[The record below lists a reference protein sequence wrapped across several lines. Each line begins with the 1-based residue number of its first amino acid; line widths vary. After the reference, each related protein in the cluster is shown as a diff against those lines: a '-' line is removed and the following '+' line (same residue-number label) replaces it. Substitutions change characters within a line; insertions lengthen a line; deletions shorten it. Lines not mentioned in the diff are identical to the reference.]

1 MEPEDELI
9 TIDETPEPETPLPE
23 MKNYKNFWTVNA
35 ANLAMT
41 MMGARTRRAP
51 VVIIL
56 DGDWICDFAG
66 VPCDVYYGDFDEQQ
80 RARTKAG
87 EAAFDE
93 IGLRIEPALDFGV
106 VLDASI
112 YGGAVKCAP
121 NAPPTIEPV
130 LESPE
135 GVAALAAR
143 MDAADP
149 LSLGL
154 VPRMLEW
161 RGRLKAESG
170 KTHFAGVTTKGPG
183 SMCGQI
189 CGMTNFLMWLA
200 ANPAEMK
207 ALIDLQVRTTIRYI
221 RAMRRAT
228 GARVPYLALADDL
241 SGMVS
246 EKMYRE
252 FFYPAHKKIF
262 EELAPWP
269 QLRYF
274 HNDARAGHIL
284 HHVRK
289 LRPGAVNFDAKVTVR
304 QIRERIP
311 DAVIFGHIP
320 PIEVLLN
327 GTPEQ
332 VRQTA
337 LANVAHARADRGR
350 IVLTTA
356 GSINP
361 GTPFDNLRALIQASR
376 ESQRLS

>member
-1 MEPEDELI
+1 MDTEHELI
-9 TIDETPEPETPLPE
+9 PENDAALSEPLPE

-35 ANLAMT
+35 ANLALT
-41 MMGARTRRAP
+41 MAGARTRRAP
-51 VVIIL
+51 VAIIL
-56 DGDWICDFAG
+56 DGDWVCEFTKT
-66 VPCDVYYGDFDEQQ
+66 PCDVYYGDFDEQQ
-80 RARTKAG
+80 RARIQAG
-87 EAAFDE
+87 NAAYDE

-106 VLDASI
+106 VMDASI
-112 YGGAVKCAP
+112 YGGEIHCAP

-130 LESPE
+130 LESPDKVGE
-135 GVAALAAR
+135 LAAR

-161 RGRLKAESG
+161 RGRLKAEHG
-170 KTHFAGVTTKGPG
+170 KTHFAGVTVKGPG

-207 ALIDLQVRTTIRYI
+207 ALIELQTRTTIRYI
-221 RAMRRAT
+221 RSMRKAT
-228 GARVPYLALADDL
+228 SARVPYLALADDL

-246 EKMYRE
+246 EKMYRD
-252 FFYPAHKKIF
+252 FFYPAHKKLF
-262 EELAPWP
+262 ESLAPYP
-269 QLRYF
+269 KLRYF
-274 HNDARAGHIL
+274 HNDARSEHIL
-284 HHVRK
+284 HHIRK

-304 QIRERIP
+304 RIRELIP
-311 DAVIFGHIP
+311 DAVIFGHVP

-327 GTPEQ
+327 GTPEE

-337 LANVAHARADRGR
+337 LANTAHARADRGR

-361 GTPFDNLRALIQASR
+361 GTSFDNLRALMQASR
-376 ESQRLS
+376 ESQHLS